1 MNGFMRAFDQSGR
14 SSRDGLQG
22 WKNQPLACDVVDK
35 EQHPDAE
42 RIDRGLG
49 LEKMRGGRRELF
61 DFFLI
66 DGLDE
71 HFARRKMPVQR
82 ARADARLAGNIVHGN
97 CRPMLHKSLLSRS
110 QDAHAILLRVGAL
123 LSRSSGRR

>member
-1 MNGFMRAFDQSGR
+1 MTTLSE
-14 SSRDGLQG
+14 S
-22 WKNQPLACDVVDK
+22 
-35 EQHPDAE
+35 QHSNAE

-49 LEKMRGGRRELF
+49 LQDMRGSRRELF
-61 DFFLI
+61 DFFLV
-66 DGLDE
+66 DSLDE

-82 ARADARLAGNIVHGN
+82 ARADAGSAGNIVHGN

-123 LSRSSGRR
+123 LSDSSGYR